1 MSCEPGTAGVVVEKT
16 HDDGP
21 GLENAGCINCADRD
35 GRRYV
40 CYVTILLITVYVNY
54 FISYYNVAYY
64 FID

>member
-1 MSCEPGTAGVVVEKT
+1 MSCEPGIAGVVVEKM

-21 GLENAGCINCADRD
+21 GQENAGCINCADSD
-35 GRRYV
+35 GHGYLRYV
-40 CYVTILLITVYVNY
+40 TKLLITVYVSY